1 MTNKQK
7 LIEDLTPLLKERGY
21 RKQKQTWYRQG
32 TDLVIVFNIQNSAYD
47 EEGFYIN
54 LGIIIKK
61 LMGEHDGICLTNC
74 QIRQRISGQN
84 ERRTLLT
91 AEKLMKVLD
100 LWEQWYGNLPGLRQ
114 KALEGKLPIES
125 ESRAVSFLTTVRLG

>member
-74 QIRQRISGQN
+74 QIR
-84 ERRTLLT
+84 
-91 AEKLMKVLD
+91 
-100 LWEQWYGNLPGLRQ
+100 
-114 KALEGKLPIES
+114 
-125 ESRAVSFLTTVRLG
+125 